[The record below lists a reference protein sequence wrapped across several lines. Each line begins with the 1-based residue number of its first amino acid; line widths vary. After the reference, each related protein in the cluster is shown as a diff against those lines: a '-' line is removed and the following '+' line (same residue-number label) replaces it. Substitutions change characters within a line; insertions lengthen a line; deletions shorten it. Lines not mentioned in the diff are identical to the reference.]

1 MPYHRVPMRGRLS
14 ISPTTFVVPVLL
26 VALLA
31 APLSLRAAGQ
41 DTYDLG
47 ADDAWKLIESADPA
61 SPEGQLAA
69 ARRALADKQYA
80 RAKQIADNWL
90 KQYPRHALAPLAYL
104 TRGDAR
110 YFSGDEYKALF
121 DYETI
126 ARVYPGSDVFITAL
140 ERELAIGRD
149 YARGGKRRL
158 WGMRIVGASSEGEEL
173 LIRVQ
178 ERLPGSNLAE
188 EAGMELGDFYFRRG
202 EMRLAADAYDL
213 FIQNYPDSPRVT
225 RARQRLIAAHL
236 ASSKG
241 PAFDATGLQNARER
255 LREMRVLEP
264 AAAEQL
270 GAEGLLAGIDERM
283 AAKMLVTA
291 RYYLK
296 TNDVIAADLTLRR
309 LLRKYERTIAATE
322 AIRLAPQVIERLSAN
337 VRAEAEPY
345 YAAKRLAILGEGEGA
360 HGADTAAPVE
370 PSDTAGAD
378 DGTGAGG
385 ASGDSGG
392 GPQP

>member
-1 MPYHRVPMRGRLS
+1 MRGRFS
-14 ISPTTFVVPVLL
+14 IPTIVPVLL
-26 VALLA
+26 LVLA
-31 APLSLRAAGQ
+31 ATPLTHRAAAQ

-47 ADDAWKLIESADPA
+47 ADDAWKLVDSADPA

-80 RAKQIADNWL
+80 RARQITDNWL
-90 KQYPRHALAPLAYL
+90 KQHPRHALAPLAYL
-104 TRGDAR
+104 TRGDAL
-110 YFSGDEYKALF
+110 YFGGNEYKALF

-149 YARGGKRRL
+149 YARGGKRKL

-225 RARQRLIAAHL
+225 RARQRLIAAHP

-309 LLRKYERTIAATE
+309 LLRKHERTIAATE
-322 AIRLAPQVIERLSAN
+322 AIRLAPEVIERLSAN
-337 VRAEAEPY
+337 VRAEAEPF
-345 YAAKRLAILGEGEGA
+345 YAAKRLAILGEETVEAGSETPGGSEG
-360 HGADTAAPVE
+360 G
-370 PSDTAGAD
+370 S
-378 DGTGAGG
+378 
-385 ASGDSGG
+385 
-392 GPQP
+392 QP